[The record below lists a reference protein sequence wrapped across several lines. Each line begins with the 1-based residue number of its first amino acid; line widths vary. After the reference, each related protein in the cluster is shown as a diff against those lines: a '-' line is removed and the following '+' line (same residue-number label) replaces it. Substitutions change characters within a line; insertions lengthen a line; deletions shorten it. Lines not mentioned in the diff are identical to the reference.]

1 MENPFEIIDARL
13 DRIEKLL
20 ENIYTNNTSE
30 HLDTVLPPIMTVE
43 QLASY
48 LSLSKSTIYKLTS
61 SRDIPF
67 SKRSKKI
74 YFKRKEIDKWIL
86 ESKMVTNDEI
96 AMMAADYIMKNPRK
110 SY

>member
-1 MENPFEIIDARL
+1 MENPFEIIIARL

-20 ENIYTNNTSE
+20 ESIYANNTGE
-30 HLDTVLPPIMTVE
+30 HLGAVLPPIMTVG

-61 SRDIPF
+61 KRDIPF

-74 YFKRKEIDKWIL
+74 YFERKEMI
-86 ESKMVTNDEI
+86 NG
-96 AMMAADYIMKNPRK
+96 Y
-110 SY
+110 